1 MDSTVGWRTVRLD
14 DVEAVSWRGT
24 ELVWRPVRAALDTRI
39 VGMAAYSA
47 ERTGQEV
54 IEDHTESTDGRGH
67 EEVYLVLQGRAM
79 FTLNGETLDASAGTF
94 VVVSP
99 HVRRYAVAAEDQT
112 VVLAL
117 GGPSEFQ
124 PAASEWIERARPH
137 LRSNPKRARRL
148 LDELRRERP
157 DSAGLHFGE
166 ALLAASQG
174 DTTAA
179 LSWLREA
186 IDAEPLLRAEAK
198 REPLLAPLLPTS
210 E

>member
-1 MDSTVGWRTVRLD
+1 MDSTVGWRCVRLD
-14 DVEAVSWRGT
+14 DVEAVPWRGT

-39 VGMAAYSA
+39 IGMSAYIA

-54 IEDHTESTDGRGH
+54 VEDHVECTEGRGH
-67 EEVYLVLQGRAM
+67 EEVYLVVQGRAT
-79 FTLNGETLDASAGTF
+79 FTLNGEALDACAGTF

-99 HVRRYAVAAEDQT
+99 QVRRCAVAAEDQT

-137 LRSNPKRARRL
+137 LSSNPKRARGL

-157 DSAGLHFGE
+157 DSAGLRFGE
-166 ALLAASQG
+166 ALFAASQG
-174 DTTAA
+174 DAA
-179 LSWLREA
+179 AARSWLQEA
-186 IDAEPLLRAEAK
+186 IDAEPLIRAEAE
-198 REPLLAPLLPTS
+198 REPLLAPLLPPS
-210 E
+210 